1 MKKSNL
7 KIFFSIL
14 LIFISFCSCG
24 ISGKDPG
31 KLLRKAGLKID
42 NYEIIYKEDNLERE
56 SSAWDNFQY
65 CLKVEEDNA
74 ELKNQLEKLI
84 SQNEH
89 WVSING
95 GYEYNQEE
103 DGNYELSISVSL
115 EHSTI
120 EIHYLKY
127 NIFF

>member
-1 MKKSNL
+1 MKKSNF
-7 KIFFSIL
+7 KIFFATL

-42 NYEIIYKEDNLERE
+42 NYEIIYQKDNLIRE
-56 SSAWDNFQY
+56 SSAWDNFEY
-65 CLKVEEDNA
+65 FLKVEEYNA

-84 SQNEH
+84 SQNDH
-89 WVSING
+89 WVRVNG
-95 GYEYNQEE
+95 GYEYDQEE
-103 DGNYELSISVSL
+103 DGDYELSISVSL